1 MMMKLLSTV
10 LLLLLVINK
19 PILAM
24 YNPTFFPDHIFKDRE
39 PAQARQ
45 AAMDMILKFQPA
57 QTYTE
62 ATNLDT
68 DGYVWVVS
76 YKRYNADS
84 DITLLNPHPTLTAL
98 NQRATEIAKKEIRTW
113 LISETDETYL
123 LEKGLTQQDI
133 NTIKNT
139 KREIHINFDEFE
151 KVAIPKI
158 KEQLTNKLSSF
169 ECSYAIKTNQAYQGY
184 VKVHVGASGRV
195 TSVYMDLNDDNVR
208 RCLFHQ
214 IRQGRYMILNQDGV
228 PVSYSFSVA
237 FDLVIP

>member
-1 MMMKLLSTV
+1 MKLLSTV

-123 LEKGLTQQDI
+123 LEKDLPNKTSI
-133 NTIKNT
+133 PSKIPSAKYTSILMNLKKSPYPKSKN
-139 KREIHINFDEFE
+139 N
-151 KVAIPKI
+151 
-158 KEQLTNKLSSF
+158 
-169 ECSYAIKTNQAYQGY
+169 
-184 VKVHVGASGRV
+184 
-195 TSVYMDLNDDNVR
+195 
-208 RCLFHQ
+208 
-214 IRQGRYMILNQDGV
+214 
-228 PVSYSFSVA
+228 
-237 FDLVIP
+237 